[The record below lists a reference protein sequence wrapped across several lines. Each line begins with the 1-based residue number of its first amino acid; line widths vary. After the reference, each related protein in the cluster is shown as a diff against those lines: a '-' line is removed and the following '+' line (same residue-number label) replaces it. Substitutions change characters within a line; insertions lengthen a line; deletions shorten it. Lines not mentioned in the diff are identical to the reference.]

1 MELRGKRAYTREPTI
16 GGTFKP
22 PYGYIYL
29 HELKIGSQM
38 NVKLFFGLLFLGILT
53 RLFGLR
59 RLFLRLLAL
68 LRLLTLFLWLLLGL
82 FLWLLGLF
90 LWLLGLFLW
99 LLLGLF
105 LWLLLSLLLRLLSLL
120 RLLVLLSVTPNHIPQ
135 SPRGVPQHPQ
145 WSHSKYPP

>member
-68 LRLLTLFLWLLLGL
+68 LRLLTLFLWLLL
-82 FLWLLGLF
+82 
-90 LWLLGLFLW
+90 
-99 LLLGLF
+99 
-105 LWLLLSLLLRLLSLL
+105 SLLLRLLSLL

>member
-82 FLWLLGLF
+82 FLWLL
-90 LWLLGLFLW
+90 
-99 LLLGLF
+99 
-105 LWLLLSLLLRLLSLL
+105 LSLLLRLLSLL

>member
-90 LWLLGLFLW
+90 LWLL
-99 LLLGLF
+99 LGLF

>member
-1 MELRGKRAYTREPTI
+1 MRGKRAYTREPTI

-90 LWLLGLFLW
+90 L
-99 LLLGLF
+99 
-105 LWLLLSLLLRLLSLL
+105 
-120 RLLVLLSVTPNHIPQ
+120 
-135 SPRGVPQHPQ
+135 
-145 WSHSKYPP
+145 

>member
-38 NVKLFFGLLFLGILT
+38 DLTLFFGLLFLGILT

-68 LRLLTLFLWLLLGL
+68 LRLLT
-82 FLWLLGLF
+82 
-90 LWLLGLFLW
+90 
-99 LLLGLF
+99 LF

>member
-1 MELRGKRAYTREPTI
+1 
-16 GGTFKP
+16 
-22 PYGYIYL
+22 
-29 HELKIGSQM
+29 M

-82 FLWLLGLF
+82 FLWLL
-90 LWLLGLFLW
+90 LG
-99 LLLGLF
+99 
-105 LWLLLSLLLRLLSLL
+105 LLLRLLSLL